1 MQDQRLDKWLWCS
14 RFYKT
19 RGLAHDAI
27 QAGHVFVN
35 GQRPKPAKLL
45 TVGTALV
52 IKRTPFEYHLEVL
65 GLAKQRLSAP
75 LAPALYCES
84 ADSRSTRE
92 QLAEQ
97 LKLSAVRE
105 DLSPGKLP
113 KRARRD
119 RSVLKR
125 TGGDFKDI
133 DWHEHD

>member
-1 MQDQRLDKWLWCS
+1 MEDQRLDKWLWCA

-35 GQRPKPAKLL
+35 GQRPKPAKVL
-45 TVGTALV
+45 TVGAKLV
-52 IKRTPFEYHLEVL
+52 IKRAPFEYHLEVL
-65 GLAKQRLSAP
+65 GMATQRQSSPMAQT
-75 LAPALYCES
+75 LYRETV
-84 ADSRSTRE
+84 DSQRARE

-105 DLSPGKLP
+105 DPGSGKLD

-119 RSVLKR
+119 RSTLKR
-125 TGGDFKDI
+125 IGGDFEEI
-133 DWHEHD
+133 DWHD